1 MCLMSW
7 QFSDWKINRPV
18 SVDFRKLVEYFAK
31 MCKLKYFI
39 VRTFLYCNNNNFW
52 FLERLTLQHNPLFL
66 LNRLWNHEEKTFPF
80 RFFKMWYS
88 ILFRSITTFHFFAFA
103 FLCPKV
109 NVCLSFYIWMPRST
123 AQEHCFLMIMLVCKY
138 QKFPRP
144 TIPCLFY
151 LIKDL
156 QRKRKIVRCIIEHAF
171 CYRNYNFKLCSL
183 LHESY
188 Y

>member
-1 MCLMSW
+1 MLGPSCTAIIIIS
-7 QFSDWKINRPV
+7 S
-18 SVDFRKLVEYFAK
+18 
-31 MCKLKYFI
+31 
-39 VRTFLYCNNNNFW
+39 FLNSLRCNIILCYCWNVCETTRETISF
-52 FLERLTLQHNPLFL
+52 PLFPNVVFNL
-66 LNRLWNHEEKTFPF
+66 IQKHN
-80 RFFKMWYS
+80 YIS
-88 ILFRSITTFHFFAFA
+88 FFAFA

-109 NVCLSFYIWMPRST
+109 NVCLSFHILMPRST
-123 AQEHCFLMIMLVCKY
+123 AYEHCFLMILLFFKY

-144 TIPCLFY
+144 TIPCLFC

-171 CYRNYNFKLCSL
+171 SYRNYKFKLCSL

>member
-1 MCLMSW
+1 MLGPFCTAIIIIS
-7 QFSDWKINRPV
+7 S
-18 SVDFRKLVEYFAK
+18 
-31 MCKLKYFI
+31 
-39 VRTFLYCNNNNFW
+39 FLNSLHCNIILCYCW
-52 FLERLTLQHNPLFL
+52 TVCETTR
-66 LNRLWNHEEKTFPF
+66 EKTFPF

-109 NVCLSFYIWMPRST
+109 NVCLSFHILLPRST
-123 AQEHCFLMIMLVCKY
+123 AYEHCFLMILLFFKY

-144 TIPCLFY
+144 TIPRLFC

-156 QRKRKIVRCIIEHAF
+156 QRKRKIARWIIEHAF
-171 CYRNYNFKLCSL
+171 CYRNYNFKLRSL